1 MKRIFFIL
9 FLIGSMALPALSQT
23 GLHIAQLFDG
33 PFKRRTGATEVY
45 MKGRSVKNYG
55 LSIFSSLSVSYSPD
69 DLRRMETLVRLD
81 ARQAV
86 SKEES
91 YKGTSLY
98 YGFYQLPQY
107 KGLNRYIF
115 YKHTRTKQQPA
126 TLIYMEGKASIK
138 EIKRRFM
145 KQ

>member
-55 LSIFSSLSVSYSPD
+55 LSIFRSLSVSYSPD

-91 YKGTSLY
+91 YKARRSTTDSTSC
-98 YGFYQLPQY
+98 PS
-107 KGLNRYIF
+107 
-115 YKHTRTKQQPA
+115 TRASTATSFTSTPA
-126 TLIYMEGKASIK
+126 RSNS
-138 EIKRRFM
+138 RPH
-145 KQ
+145 

>member
-1 MKRIFFIL
+1 MKRVIFIL

-33 PFKRRTGATEVY
+33 PFKRRTDATEVY
-45 MKGRSVKNYG
+45 MKGRSVRDYG
-55 LSIFSSLSVSYSPD
+55 LSIFRSLSVSYPPD
-69 DLRRMETLVRLD
+69 DRLMERLVRLD

-86 SKEES
+86 NKEES
-91 YKGTSLY
+91 YKGTALY

-115 YKHTRTKQQPA
+115 YKHTRTKKQPA
-126 TLIYMEGKASIK
+126 TLIYMEGKASIQ

-145 KQ
+145 KR